1 MGSVFESVLDSIDV
15 VMGRVLASSAIDSR
29 FEPRSG
35 QTKDYVIVWCLSTI
49 HAAIRSK
56 IKDWLAWSQPDVSE
70 WCDIFI
76 YRLVSVSVSTIK
88 SNTACSSNTKQIFLH
103 AGC

>member
-1 MGSVFESVLDSIDV
+1 MITI
-15 VMGRVLASSAIDSR
+15 LAPSTVDHE
-29 FEPRSG
+29 FDLRSG

-49 HAAIRSK
+49 HVAIRNK
-56 IKDWLAWSQPDVSE
+56 IKDWLAWSQHDVSE
-70 WCDIFI
+70 WYDIFI

-88 SNTACSSNTKQIFLH
+88 SNMACSSNTKQICLH